1 MIVDGNSSSSSSSD
15 NEDEELAAAEAA
27 EEAAIEAA
35 IDTAAG
41 EAVSED
47 NEELPDI
54 DEDMLARGA
63 ASEPTEDST
72 GMLNYLPGV
81 VNVSEMRF
89 FLKKRFN
96 IEKIDS
102 ISFHLIILFH
112 EPKSYFLLTVNGK
125 SLVLGKH
132 TYSYILC
139 ILISTLCLL
148 EPYFRARNY
157 T

>member
-35 IDTAAG
+35 IDAAAG

-72 GMLNYLPGV
+72 GMLNYSSRFLIKI
-81 VNVSEMRF
+81 VNMTDY
-89 FLKKRFN
+89 N
-96 IEKIDS
+96 
-102 ISFHLIILFH
+102 
-112 EPKSYFLLTVNGK
+112 FLLTFCKKYYYLYSVIIIIIIIIVN
-125 SLVLGKH
+125 
-132 TYSYILC
+132 TY
-139 ILISTLCLL
+139 
-148 EPYFRARNY
+148 R
-157 T
+157 

>member
-35 IDTAAG
+35 IDAAAG

-72 GMLNYLPGV
+72 GMLNYLPGDF
-81 VNVSEMRF
+81 NVSEIWF
-89 FLKKRFN
+89 FCKKNNSEIEYREKRFN
-96 IEKIDS
+96 
-102 ISFHLIILFH
+102 LILFH
-112 EPKSYFLLTVNGK
+112 
-125 SLVLGKH
+125 
-132 TYSYILC
+132 
-139 ILISTLCLL
+139 
-148 EPYFRARNY
+148 
-157 T
+157 